1 VVEIVNKIRSE
12 QSLRRLD
19 INFSR
24 QYFERKSSRE
34 TEVSFP
40 PKRLFLIILLL
51 LCYQLCSGAEQSG
64 PAKAYDTPNDAGGS
78 ISIFWGEFEP
88 LELALPEECKI
99 FRSPEREAAYKLV
112 ATVPFDQL
120 LYLDDEVVD
129 DSSYYYNLVLVKGE
143 STVGSFTLGPV
154 KSSPQL
160 FNTARFNVLVG
171 VLICGILVAFFIVQ
185 GKTGR
190 ELYVRPIAGLSAIDE
205 AIGRATEMGKPIL
218 YSSGVGEMS
227 RVATIA
233 SMNILGSIAPKI
245 AEYNTKFIFPNWD
258 PVVTAVAQ
266 EVVKEGYYK
275 AGHPEAFNP
284 DNIFFVTQSQF
295 GYVAAVDGIMV
306 REKPATNLL
315 LGTFEAESLILA
327 ETGNSINAIQIAGTD
342 SSIQLA
348 FFIVACDYVLI
359 GEELFAASGYITKD
373 PMVLGSLKGTDYS
386 KLIIILF
393 VVLGS
398 ILGTFGIETVVNW
411 FTVG

>member
-1 VVEIVNKIRSE
+1 V
-12 QSLRRLD
+12 
-19 INFSR
+19 NFSV
-24 QYFERKSSRE
+24 KK
-34 TEVSFP
+34 VP
-40 PKRLFLIILLL
+40 IIILVLL
-51 LCYQLCSGAEQSG
+51 SYQLCCGAEQHE
-64 PAKAYDTPNDAGGS
+64 PVAAYDSPNDAGGS
-78 ISIFWGEFEP
+78 ITISWEELEP
-88 LELALPEECKI
+88 SELAVPGECRI
-99 FRSPEREAAYKLV
+99 FRSPEEEATYELV
-112 ATVPFDQL
+112 AIVPFDQS
-120 LYLDDEVVD
+120 LYRDDSVDD
-129 DSSYYYNLVLVKGE
+129 DSSYYYDLVLVKGE

-154 KSSPQL
+154 SSSPQL

-171 VLICGILVAFFIVQ
+171 ILICGILVAFFMIQ
-185 GKTGR
+185 GKIGR
-190 ELYVRPIAGLSAIDE
+190 ELYVRPIAGLSAIDD

-258 PVVTAVAQ
+258 PVVTTVAQ

-275 AGHPEAFNP
+275 AGHPEAFDP
-284 DNIFFVTQSQF
+284 DNIYFVTQSQF
-295 GYVAAVDGIMV
+295 GYVAAVDGVMV
-306 REKPATNLL
+306 RERPAANLL

-327 ETGNSINAIQIAGTD
+327 ETGNSIGAIQIAGTD

-386 KLIIILF
+386 KLVIILF

-398 ILGTFGIETVVNW
+398 ILGTFGVETLVNW
-411 FTVG
+411 FSVG

>member
-1 VVEIVNKIRSE
+1 
-12 QSLRRLD
+12 
-19 INFSR
+19 
-24 QYFERKSSRE
+24 
-34 TEVSFP
+34 VSFP

-51 LCYQLCSGAEQSG
+51 LCYQLCSGTEQSE
-64 PAKAYDTPNDAGGS
+64 PVAVYDSPNDAGGS
-78 ISIFWGEFEP
+78 ITISWGKFEP
-88 LELALPEECKI
+88 SPLTVPEECKI
-99 FRSPEREAAYKLV
+99 FRSPEQEGTYELIAI
-112 ATVPFDQL
+112 VPFDQS
-120 LYLDDEVVD
+120 LYRDDDVDD
-129 DSSYYYNLVLVKGE
+129 DSSYYYNLIFVKE
-143 STVGSFTLGPV
+143 EATVGSFMLGPV
-154 KSSPQL
+154 SSSPQL

-190 ELYVRPIAGLSAIDE
+190 ELYVRPIAGLSAIDD
-205 AIGRATEMGKPIL
+205 AIGRATEMGKPVL

-245 AEYNTKFIFPNWD
+245 AEYNTRFIFPNWD
-258 PVVTAVAQ
+258 PVVTTVAQ

-275 AGHPEAFNP
+275 AGHPEAFDP
-284 DNIFFVTQSQF
+284 DNIYFVTQSQF
-295 GYVAAVDGIMV
+295 GYVAAVDGVMV
-306 REKPATNLL
+306 RERPATNLL

-327 ETGNSINAIQIAGTD
+327 ETGNSIGAIQIAGTD

-386 KLIIILF
+386 KLVIILF

-398 ILGTFGIETVVNW
+398 IFTTLGIESIVNW
-411 FTVG
+411 FKVG

>member
-64 PAKAYDTPNDAGGS
+64 PAKAYDTPND
-78 ISIFWGEFEP
+78 
-88 LELALPEECKI
+88 LPEECKI

-373 PMVLGSLKGTDYS
+373 PMVLGSRMIFTRDETD
-386 KLIIILF
+386 
-393 VVLGS
+393 
-398 ILGTFGIETVVNW
+398 
-411 FTVG
+411 

>member
-1 VVEIVNKIRSE
+1 VNSPFRGIVI
-12 QSLRRLD
+12 
-19 INFSR
+19 
-24 QYFERKSSRE
+24 
-34 TEVSFP
+34 
-40 PKRLFLIILLL
+40 LILVLSWSG
-51 LCYQLCSGAEQSG
+51 LCHTSGRAEG
-64 PAKAYDTPNDAGGS
+64 VATYDTPNDGGGS
-78 ISIFWGEFEP
+78 TTVSWEGLESALTLARECRILRSTQPEGPYQP
-88 LELALPEECKI
+88 L
-99 FRSPEREAAYKLV
+99 
-112 ATVPFDQL
+112 ATVSFDEHR
-120 LYLDDEVVD
+120 YRDDSAVD
-129 DSSYYYNLVLVKGE
+129 DSIYYYNLVFLRADAIIA
-143 STVGSFTLGPV
+143 SFRIGPV
-154 KSSPQL
+154 SSSPQL
-160 FNTARFNVLVG
+160 FNTTRLNVLVG
-171 VLICGILVAFFIVQ
+171 VLICGLLVAFFILR
-185 GKTGR
+185 GKAGR

-233 SMNILGSIAPKI
+233 SMNILGSIAPRI
-245 AEYNTKFIFPNWD
+245 AEYNTKLIFPNWD

-398 ILGTFGIETVVNW
+398 IFTTLGIESIVNW
-411 FTVG
+411 FKVG

>member
-1 VVEIVNKIRSE
+1 M
-12 QSLRRLD
+12 
-19 INFSR
+19 
-24 QYFERKSSRE
+24 
-34 TEVSFP
+34 SFP

-51 LCYQLCSGAEQSG
+51 LCYQLCSGTEQRE
-64 PAKAYDTPNDAGGS
+64 PAKTYDTPNDAGRS
-78 ISIFWGEFEP
+78 ITISWGKFEP
-88 LELALPEECKI
+88 SALTVPEECKI
-99 FRSPEREAAYKLV
+99 FRSPEQEGTYELIAI
-112 ATVPFDQL
+112 VPFDQS
-120 LYLDDEVVD
+120 LYRDDSVDD
-129 DSSYYYNLVLVKGE
+129 DSSYYYNLVLIKGE
-143 STVGSFTLGPV
+143 STVDSFTLGPV
-154 KSSPQL
+154 SSSPQL

-190 ELYVRPIAGLSAIDE
+190 ELYVRPIAGLSAIDD

-245 AEYNTKFIFPNWD
+245 AEYNTRFIFPNWD
-258 PVVTAVAQ
+258 PVVTTVAQ

-275 AGHPEAFNP
+275 AGHPEAFDP
-284 DNIFFVTQSQF
+284 DNIYFVTQSQF
-295 GYVAAVDGIMV
+295 GYVAAVDGVMV
-306 REKPATNLL
+306 RERPATNLL

-327 ETGNSINAIQIAGTD
+327 ETGNSIGAIQIAGTD

-386 KLIIILF
+386 KLVIILF

-398 ILGTFGIETVVNW
+398 IFTTLGIESIVNW
-411 FTVG
+411 FKVG